1 MAWWIKGRQLI
12 NRLYKMAETN
22 GARLDRIE
30 QKLDQLTEAMVAM
43 ARAEE
48 KLASLKQD
56 HDRAFERMNR
66 LSQKLDEIERKV
78 DDNAHT
84 VRIINK
90 LFWIAIVAIA
100 GSITAQLWM

>member
-1 MAWWIKGRQLI
+1 MAD
-12 NRLYKMAETN
+12 TN
-22 GARLDRIE
+22 LRLDRIE
-30 QKLDQLTEAMVAM
+30 AKLDKLTDAMVAM

-48 KLASLKQD
+48 KLAGLKED

-84 VRIINK
+84 VAIINK
-90 LFWIAIVAIA
+90 LFWVAIVAIA
-100 GSITAQLWM
+100 GSIAAQVWM